1 MPSRDL
7 LVELVDRWADAHE
20 QGDELKPEELCHDC
34 PELLPQLEQQI
45 AMLRAMDARLAGQ
58 TTNRSSD
65 APYDSLAAQTELDE
79 LTLLAKGGLG
89 IVYSAEDQRLG
100 RRVAVKF
107 LQQEHFHDELSRR
120 QFLLEAEVTSR
131 LEHPGVAPVYCV
143 GEVDEGRPFYAMR
156 LIDGQTLDQAID
168 DFHSAHP
175 SGVYDEQGSELRT
188 LLQRFITVCRTIAYA
203 HNRGILHRDIKP
215 SNVMLGRYGET
226 LVVDWGLAMAVGRED
241 EFKLADERTLMPQV
255 TSDSSSSDSMA
266 GTPAY
271 MSPEQISGAA
281 ELQPASDIYSLGAT
295 LYRLLTDHSPIET
308 ADISELRQRAIRGE
322 FPRPRVHAPALSKP
336 LEAICL
342 KALATDPGDRYRTAL
357 RLAED
362 LEHHLADEPVSA
374 YQESFS
380 YVAARWVKRHLRVV
394 QTAAA
399 ALLSLLLLTT
409 VFSAWQSSTAQ
420 RANAAR
426 REGLVSRATLAAGG
440 LASELDRRLL
450 VLEGAARDQR
460 LIDAV
465 RAAYDA
471 PDDQAAWEA
480 VNQWLTNQRD
490 YWAGQRR
497 LKSYCWIVNLNDGR
511 GTQIAR
517 APKLDEATGEP
528 AKSLGR
534 SLARREYFHGQGPI
548 YQADETS
555 EITPTANPIICTP
568 FQGTNNE
575 PVLAFSVPIRDTLTP
590 NSDPVVIGVLGMAV
604 EVFDITNLDAQL
616 GEGQALTIVHRRLDL
631 FDKQQTRRGL
641 VMQHDL
647 FHKQGGDGA
656 PHWAPYWLTEATLDR
671 IEAADCE
678 PMLMTDYQD
687 RLAEVS
693 PALGGAW
700 LAAVAPVLLPSR
712 DDETQDSGWCVIVQ
726 ERL

>member
-1 MPSRDL
+1 MPARDL
-7 LVELVDRWADAHE
+7 LELVDRWADAHE
-20 QGDELKPEELCHDC
+20 RGEQLSPEELCRDC
-34 PELLPQLEQQI
+34 PELLPQLQQQV
-45 AMLRAMDARLAGQ
+45 AMLQAMDARVTGDATQRAG
-58 TTNRSSD
+58 D
-65 APYDSLAAQTELDE
+65 APYESLLVETHLDE
-79 LTLLAKGGLG
+79 LSLLAKGGLG
-89 IVYSAEDQRLG
+89 IVYAAEDRDLG

-107 LQQEHFHDELSRR
+107 LQPQHCHDALSRR
-120 QFLLEAEVTSR
+120 QFMLEAEVTSR

-143 GEVDEGRPFYAMR
+143 GEVDDHRPFYAMR

-168 DFHSAHP
+168 DFHDAHP
-175 SGVYDEQGSELRT
+175 GGVYDEQSSELRT
-188 LLQRFITVCRTIAYA
+188 LLHRFIAVCRTIAYA

-241 EFKLADERTLMPQV
+241 EFKLADERTLMPQI

-281 ELQPASDIYSLGAT
+281 DLQPASDIYSLGAM
-295 LYRLLTDHSPIET
+295 LYRLLTDHNPIET
-308 ADISELRQRAIRGE
+308 DDISELRQRAIRGE
-322 FPRPRVHAPALSKP
+322 FPRPGVHAPALSKP

-342 KALATDPGDRYRTAL
+342 KALATEPSARYRTAL

-362 LEHHLADEPVSA
+362 LERHLADEPVTA
-374 YQESFS
+374 YDESFS

-426 REGLVSRATLAAGG
+426 REGLVSRATLAAGA

-471 PDDQAAWEA
+471 PDDQAAWAA

-511 GTQIAR
+511 GAQIAR
-517 APKLDEATGEP
+517 APRIDASTGEP
-528 AKSLGR
+528 YKSLGR
-534 SLARREYFHGQGPI
+534 SYARREYFHGQGPI

-555 EITPTANPIICTP
+555 EISPTAAAIICTP

-575 PVLAFSVPIRDTLTP
+575 PVLAFSVPIRDTSAT
-590 NSDPVVIGVLGMAV
+590 DAEPVIIGVLGMAV
-604 EVFDITNLDAQL
+604 ELFDLTNLDAQL
-616 GEGQALTIVHRRLDL
+616 GEGQALTIVHRRLDF

-647 FHKQGGDGA
+647 FHKQGNTF
-656 PHWAPYWLTEATLDR
+656 APYWLGEATLDR
-671 IEAADCE
+671 IEAADLE
-678 PMLMTDYQD
+678 PLLLTDYQD
-687 RLAEVS
+687 CLAEVS
-693 PALGGAW
+693 PSLGGQW

-712 DDETQDSGWCVIVQ
+712 DAATQDSGWCVIVQ
-726 ERL
+726 ERP